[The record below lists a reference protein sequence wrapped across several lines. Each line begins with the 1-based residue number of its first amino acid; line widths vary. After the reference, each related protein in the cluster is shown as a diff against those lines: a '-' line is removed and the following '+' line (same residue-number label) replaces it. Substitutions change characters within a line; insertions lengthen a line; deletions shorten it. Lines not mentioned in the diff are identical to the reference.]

1 MRLSLTKLII
11 VAMPLSLFI
20 FGCFDAPDDVVAPS
34 WDLDMSIP
42 VLNKTYTLLDAIKDN
57 EDMIKWYPAGSQMA
71 NQLYYAD
78 SKSIEPVT
86 IGDKVK
92 IDNAVTSVISE
103 SIGEIKIQDP
113 PAIQTSVDFSF
124 DPAIKPGNTLPF
136 PPVPNTS
143 INVSLPQQD
152 QYSYIM
158 LSSGT
163 LNVNFKNNIPS
174 LVDLTLSG
182 ISLENQTA
190 PVQIVGSLP
199 SSITIPAGQTKSVS
213 ISLVPNV
220 KINNKLVLKFNLSS
234 PGSGLTPIQIPQT
247 ALTVDAMLNNLI
259 VKEVNGKLKGN
270 TITTNGSVQIDE
282 QTKYSYIQIDKGSL
296 RLAIKNNIDVGFSAK
311 IRLNNL
317 YNSSSS
323 TTPFELPVRVERM
336 SSTVITQPLDDFIL
350 KSNTPSSAISYQ
362 VLVSTDETSD
372 YRVISSSNSYTDTI
386 AISQL
391 TVKSFSGI
399 VKPTKLDVK
408 QTSLSLD
415 LKSLKDKFKFN
426 RVSFK
431 DPDVKIYMKPSSNF
445 KVRFDGEISA
455 KGTSNKLTF
464 SDYISKSGS
473 SVDSLI
479 QIPSQKL
486 ADFLSS
492 FSPSLPEELY
502 ISGSATVNPDY
513 EQVPYT
519 ISNTDSVTGHAE
531 VNFPLNVGIEDGQ
544 FVDTTD
550 YDLKDNKEDI
560 AKIKSVKLTVQ
571 ISNGLAAR
579 VRYEGAILD
588 SATGQKLLDLI
599 PNRTPAYIEVP
610 AAQVNSNGE
619 VIAPSN
625 FTEKIE
631 LTGSDIEKF
640 LNGKYILSK
649 VSISTA
655 GAAAGSAL
663 QPVEFKIT
671 DAVKIKATGQI
682 VYKVS
687 DDK

>member
-1 MRLSLTKLII
+1 
-11 VAMPLSLFI
+11 
-20 FGCFDAPDDVVAPS
+20 
-34 WDLDMSIP
+34 
-42 VLNKTYTLLDAIKDN
+42 
-57 EDMIKWYPAGSQMA
+57 
-71 NQLYYAD
+71 
-78 SKSIEPVT
+78 EPVT

-323 TTPFELPVRVERM
+323 TAPFELPVRVERL

-619 VIAPSN
+619 VVAPSN

-631 LTGSDIEKF
+631 LTGSDIGKF